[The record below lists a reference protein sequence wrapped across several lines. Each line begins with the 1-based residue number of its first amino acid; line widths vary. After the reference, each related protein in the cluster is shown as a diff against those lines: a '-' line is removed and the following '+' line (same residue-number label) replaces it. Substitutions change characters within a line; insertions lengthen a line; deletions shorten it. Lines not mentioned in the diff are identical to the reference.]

1 MVQLETQ
8 QAQHLAGLIGRYF
21 DNLSEC
27 ALEYDDEP
35 KAGDFVQMCRDFQP
49 EPDEMQK
56 AAEIDGQIIA
66 IARDILGF

>member
-1 MVQLETQ
+1 MTQLEMQ
-8 QAQHLAGLIGRYF
+8 QGQHLAGLIGRYF

-27 ALEYDDEP
+27 ALEYDEEP